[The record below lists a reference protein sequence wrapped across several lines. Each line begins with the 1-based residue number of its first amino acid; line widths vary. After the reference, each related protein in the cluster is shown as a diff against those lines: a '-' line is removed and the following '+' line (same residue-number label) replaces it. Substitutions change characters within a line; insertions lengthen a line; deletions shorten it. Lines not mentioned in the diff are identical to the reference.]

1 MSNPKIH
8 YISFCSEGEP
18 YDKGLNLS
26 NSKQMLTDSLKDTDI
41 TYSFYS
47 PRILRERG
55 YGDFVK
61 EHENAGLVSM
71 NPGLNYIG
79 FCAWKPVIMLL
90 ELEKLNDGDILVYRD
105 CNCEKYPQLKDFDH
119 FHENVNQILKM
130 VNFDFFMPA
139 DEKIGW
145 LEPNTV
151 ITIGHFCKSSVIRDL
166 AVDAEFTRK
175 SPLLIANTIICRKT
189 PVSIEILE
197 DWKRHCMVDEYING
211 EQYGELYPEFQ
222 WYTPEQGILSVLIS
236 NYVHEG
242 KYNIPK
248 NYPNVVIENRE
259 LSKAQFIDSIIV
271 GEKTVENFDTIHG
284 SWWLQYLPYIIIL
297 FIILFLGFLVFRKEV
312 LNQIK
317 KMGWK

>member
-8 YISFCSEGEP
+8 YISFYSEGEP

-26 NSKQMLTDSLKDTDI
+26 NSKQILTDSLKGTDI
-41 TYSFYS
+41 KYSFYS
-47 PRILRERG
+47 PRILKEMG
-55 YGDFVK
+55 YGEFVK
-61 EHENAGLVSM
+61 EHEKAGLVSM
-71 NPGLNYIG
+71 NPGLNYVG
-79 FCAWKPVIMLL
+79 FCAWKPLIMLL
-90 ELEKLNDGDILVYRD
+90 ELEKMQDGDILVYRD
-105 CNCEKYPQLKDFDH
+105 GNCEKYPQLKDFDH

-145 LEPNTV
+145 LEPNKV

-166 AVDAEFTRK
+166 AIDAEFTRK
-175 SPLLIANTIICRKT
+175 SPLLIANTIICRKS
-189 PVSIEILE
+189 PASIGILE
-197 DWKRHCMVDEYING
+197 DWKRCCMVDEYING

-248 NYPNVVIENRE
+248 NYPNVIIENRE
-259 LSKAQFIDSIIV
+259 LSRAQFIDSIINQ
-271 GEKTVENFDTIHG
+271 EKTAEGFDTMTG
-284 SWWLQYLPYIIIL
+284 CWWSHYFPYMIL
-297 FIILFLGFLVFRKEV
+297 LFVLFVVFFVFHKEV
-312 LNQIK
+312 LKHIK
-317 KMGWK
+317 KIFRK